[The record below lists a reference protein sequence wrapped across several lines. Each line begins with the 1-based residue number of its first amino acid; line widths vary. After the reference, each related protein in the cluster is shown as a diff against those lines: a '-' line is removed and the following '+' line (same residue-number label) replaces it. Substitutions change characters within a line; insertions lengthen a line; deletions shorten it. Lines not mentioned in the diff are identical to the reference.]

1 MIIVI
6 TSFCIVRQSAGE
18 SGFISSDVFFTKML
32 LCSPAQSPPADPG
45 PVYAEV
51 GPAVQFQL
59 EANAAYGP
67 VRKKAA
73 AEQFEMEGN
82 AAYGPVRR

>member
-1 MIIVI
+1 MFKKYII
-6 TSFCIVRQSAGE
+6 
-18 SGFISSDVFFTKML
+18 
-32 LCSPAQSPPADPG
+32 SPAQPPPADPG

-51 GPAVQFQL
+51 GPADQFQV

>member
-1 MIIVI
+1 
-6 TSFCIVRQSAGE
+6 
-18 SGFISSDVFFTKML
+18 ML
-32 LCSPAQSPPADPG
+32 RNILSHRAAHPDPG
-45 PVYAEV
+45 PLYAEV
-51 GPAVQFQL
+51 GPADQFQV
-59 EANAAYGP
+59 EANVAYGP